1 MKNTDYWRSRMG
13 QVMSSELDNADRVCA
28 DIRKVYREA
37 AKSLQDDIRAWYSKF
52 AKDNQI
58 SYSAAKK
65 RLQAGELEEFRWT
78 VEEYIRR
85 GQENGISADW
95 ERQLKNASARVHI
108 SRLEALQIQCYQH
121 AYEASGNL
129 LDKLQALLHKIY
141 ANMYYRNCFE
151 VQKGIGQGS
160 PFAHITTSVIDKI
173 LSKPWTDDGIEFSAR
188 IWSDRAK
195 LVSQLRT
202 KLPQSLIRGEPPE
215 RLAQQMAKLFD
226 TSQSNALNLIQTES
240 AHFANQAQSDSF
252 AELGIDEY
260 EIIVALDDAT
270 CPICGDMDGR
280 KFKLSDEQPGI
291 NSPVFHPRC
300 RCCKAP
306 VVDDLIGE
314 RIARNAKSK
323 TYYVPANM
331 SYKEWRRKYVD

>member
-1 MKNTDYWRSRMG
+1 
-13 QVMSSELDNADRVCA
+13 
-28 DIRKVYREA
+28 
-37 AKSLQDDIRAWYSKF
+37 
-52 AKDNQI
+52 
-58 SYSAAKK
+58 
-65 RLQAGELEEFRWT
+65 
-78 VEEYIRR
+78 
-85 GQENGISADW
+85 
-95 ERQLKNASARVHI
+95 
-108 SRLEALQIQCYQH
+108 
-121 AYEASGNL
+121 
-129 LDKLQALLHKIY
+129 
-141 ANMYYRNCFE
+141 
-151 VQKGIGQGS
+151 
-160 PFAHITTSVIDKI
+160 
-173 LSKPWTDDGIEFSAR
+173 
-188 IWSDRAK
+188 
-195 LVSQLRT
+195 
-202 KLPQSLIRGEPPE
+202 
-215 RLAQQMAKLFD
+215 MAKLFD